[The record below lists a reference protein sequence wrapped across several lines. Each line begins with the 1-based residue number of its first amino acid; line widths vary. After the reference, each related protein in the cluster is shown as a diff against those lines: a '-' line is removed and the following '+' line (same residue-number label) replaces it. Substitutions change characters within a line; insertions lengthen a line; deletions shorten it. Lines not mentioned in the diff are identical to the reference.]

1 MPSCG
6 ASLNRIS
13 NELFTNAA
21 TGGTHRPFFSPV
33 FNETLRMKSSW
44 MLVAAALF
52 ALMGVQVKHASP
64 HFSSTELV
72 FYRSVFG
79 LIAIWVMI
87 AVKRRQ
93 LLAPLATRHLRAHF
107 WRGLSG
113 FSALV
118 LFFYA
123 IARLP
128 LATAVT
134 LNYTAPLFLAALS
147 AWWLHE
153 RQGRGLVGAVL
164 LGFVGI
170 VLLLRPQVQGQDWL
184 PALAGLV
191 SGMLAA
197 VAYVNVKQLG
207 KLGEPE
213 WRVVFYFTLL
223 ATVGGGTWMAIAGYH
238 RPQPSDW
245 PWLIGIG
252 VTATLAQLALTRAYH
267 RGRTLTVGALAYTTV
282 GFSAVYGVLLFGER
296 LPLQAWI
303 GMVVVA
309 LAGILAVRASAS
321 LRPDSL

>member
-1 MPSCG
+1 
-6 ASLNRIS
+6 
-13 NELFTNAA
+13 
-21 TGGTHRPFFSPV
+21 
-33 FNETLRMKSSW
+33 MKSSW

-52 ALMGVQVKHASP
+52 ALMGVLVKHASGT
-64 HFSSTELV
+64 FSPAELV
-72 FYRSVFG
+72 FYRSIFG
-79 LIAIWVMI
+79 LVAIWGVIAIHH
-87 AVKRRQ
+87 RR
-93 LLAPLATRHLRAHF
+93 LWAPLATHHMRAHF
-107 WRGLSG
+107 LRGLSG

-153 RQGRGLVGAVL
+153 RQGRGLVAAVL

-170 VLLLRPQVQGQDWL
+170 VLLLRPQLQDQAWL

-197 VAYVNVKQLG
+197 TAYVNVKQLG

-223 ATVGGGTWMAIAGYH
+223 ATVGGGAWMAMAGYH
-238 RPQPSDW
+238 RPQAGDW

-267 RGRTLTVGALAYTTV
+267 RGRTLIVGALAYTTV
-282 GFSAVYGVLLFGER
+282 GFSAMYGVVLFGEH
-296 LPLQAWI
+296 LPLMAWI
-303 GMVVVA
+303 GMAVVA
-309 LAGILAVRASAS
+309 LAGILAVRASVPAGADP
-321 LRPDSL
+321 L

>member
-1 MPSCG
+1 
-6 ASLNRIS
+6 
-13 NELFTNAA
+13 
-21 TGGTHRPFFSPV
+21 
-33 FNETLRMKSSW
+33 

-52 ALMGVQVKHASP
+52 ALMGVLVKHASAN
-64 HFSSTELV
+64 FSSAELV

-79 LIAIWVMI
+79 LLAIGGVI
-87 AVKRRQ
+87 AVQHGSLRK
-93 LLAPLATRHLRAHF
+93 PLATPYRKAHF

-113 FSALV
+113 FVALV

-153 RQGRGLVGAVL
+153 KHGRGLLGAVA

-170 VLLLRPQVQGQDWL
+170 VLVLRPQVQDQAWL
-184 PALAGLV
+184 PALAGLA

-207 KLGEPE
+207 RLGEPE

-223 ATVGGGTWMAIAGYH
+223 ATLGGGVWMLLAGFH
-238 RPQPSDW
+238 RPHVADW

-267 RGRTLTVGALAYTTV
+267 RGRTLIVGALAYSTV
-282 GFSAVYGVLLFGER
+282 GFSALYGLILFGEQ
-296 LPLQAWI
+296 LPVSAWL
-303 GMVVVA
+303 GMAVVA
-309 LAGILAVRASAS
+309 LAGIWAVCASVPA
-321 LRPDSL
+321 DSL

>member
-1 MPSCG
+1 
-6 ASLNRIS
+6 
-13 NELFTNAA
+13 
-21 TGGTHRPFFSPV
+21 
-33 FNETLRMKSSW
+33 MKSSW

-52 ALMGVQVKHASP
+52 ALMGVLVKHASGT
-64 HFSSTELV
+64 FSSAELV
-72 FYRSVFG
+72 FYRSIFG
-79 LIAIWVMI
+79 LVAIWAVIAIHH
-87 AVKRRQ
+87 RQ
-93 LLAPLATRHLRAHF
+93 LWAPLATHHMRAHF
-107 WRGLSG
+107 LRGLSG

-134 LNYTAPLFLAALS
+134 LNYTAPLFLAVLS
-147 AWWLHE
+147 AWWLRE
-153 RQGRGLVGAVL
+153 RHGRGLVAAVL

-170 VLLLRPQVQGQDWL
+170 VLLLRPQVQQQAWL

-197 VAYVNVKQLG
+197 TAYVNVKQLG

-223 ATVGGGTWMAIAGYH
+223 ATMGGGAWMAVAGYH
-238 RPQPSDW
+238 RPQAGDW

-267 RGRTLTVGALAYTTV
+267 RGRTLIVGALAYTTV
-282 GFSAVYGVLLFGER
+282 GFSAVYGVVLFGEQ
-296 LPLQAWI
+296 LPLMAWI
-303 GMVVVA
+303 GMTVVA
-309 LAGILAVRASAS
+309 LAGILAVRASVPAGADP
-321 LRPDSL
+321 L

>member
-1 MPSCG
+1 
-6 ASLNRIS
+6 
-13 NELFTNAA
+13 
-21 TGGTHRPFFSPV
+21 
-33 FNETLRMKSSW
+33 MKSSW

-52 ALMGVQVKHASP
+52 ALMGVQVKHASA
-64 HFSSTELV
+64 HFSPAELV

-79 LIAIWVMI
+79 LIAIWMMI
-87 AVKRRQ
+87 AVTRRQ
-93 LLAPLATRHLRAHF
+93 LLAPLATHHLLAHF

-113 FSALV
+113 FIALV

-128 LATAVT
+128 LATAVS

-147 AWWLHE
+147 AWWLRE
-153 RQGRGLVGAVL
+153 RHGRGLIGAVL

-170 VLLLRPQVQGQDWL
+170 VLLLQPQVQGQDWL

-223 ATVGGGTWMAIAGYH
+223 ATLGGGVWMAVAGFH
-238 RPQPSDW
+238 RPQNEDW

-267 RGRTLTVGALAYTTV
+267 RGHTLTVGALAYTTV
-282 GFSAVYGVLLFGER
+282 GFSAMVGVLLFGER

-303 GMVVVA
+303 GMAVVA
-309 LAGILAVRASAS
+309 LAGFLAVRESAS

>member
-1 MPSCG
+1 
-6 ASLNRIS
+6 
-13 NELFTNAA
+13 
-21 TGGTHRPFFSPV
+21 
-33 FNETLRMKSSW
+33 MKSSW

-52 ALMGVQVKHASP
+52 ALMGVLVKHASAN
-64 HFSSTELV
+64 FSSAELV

-79 LIAIWVMI
+79 LLAIGGVI
-87 AVKRRQ
+87 TVQHGSLRK
-93 LLAPLATRHLRAHF
+93 PLATPYRRAHV

-113 FSALV
+113 FVALV

-153 RQGRGLVGAVL
+153 RHGRGLLGAVA

-170 VLLLRPQVQGQDWL
+170 VLVLRPQLQDEAWL

-207 KLGEPE
+207 RLGEPE

-223 ATVGGGTWMAIAGYH
+223 ATLGGGAWMLLAGFH
-238 RPQPSDW
+238 RPQATDW

-267 RGRTLTVGALAYTTV
+267 RGRTLIVGALAYSTV
-282 GFSAVYGVLLFGER
+282 AFSALYGLILFGEQP
-296 LPLQAWI
+296 PLSAWL
-303 GMVVVA
+303 GMAVVA
-309 LAGILAVRASAS
+309 LAGIWAVRASA
-321 LRPDSL
+321 PAD

>member
-1 MPSCG
+1 
-6 ASLNRIS
+6 
-13 NELFTNAA
+13 
-21 TGGTHRPFFSPV
+21 
-33 FNETLRMKSSW
+33 MKSSW

-52 ALMGVQVKHASP
+52 ALMGVLVKHLSAQ
-64 HFSSTELV
+64 FSSAELV

-79 LIAIWVMI
+79 LAAIWITI
-87 AVKRRQ
+87 AVAQRR
-93 LLAPLATRHLRAHF
+93 LFSPLATPHARAHV

-113 FSALV
+113 FTALV

-134 LNYTAPLFLAALS
+134 LNYTAPLFLAGLS
-147 AWWLHE
+147 AWWLKE
-153 RQGRGLVGAVL
+153 RHGRGLVGAVL

-170 VLLLRPQVQGQDWL
+170 VLLLRPQVEGQAWV

-197 VAYVNVKQLG
+197 VAYVNVKSLG
-207 KLGEPE
+207 RLGEPE

-223 ATVGGGTWMAIAGYH
+223 STLGGAAWMAVAGFH
-238 RPQPSDW
+238 RPQAADW

-252 VTATLAQLALTRAYH
+252 VMATLAQLALTRAYH

-282 GFSAVYGVLLFGER
+282 GFSAIYGVLLFGER
-296 LPLQAWI
+296 LPVLAWS
-303 GMVVVA
+303 GMAVVA
-309 LAGILAVRASAS
+309 MAGIFAVRASTPA
-321 LRPDSL
+321 RADSL

>member
-1 MPSCG
+1 
-6 ASLNRIS
+6 
-13 NELFTNAA
+13 
-21 TGGTHRPFFSPV
+21 
-33 FNETLRMKSSW
+33 

-52 ALMGVQVKHASP
+52 ALMGVLVKHASA
-64 HFSSTELV
+64 HFSSAELV

-79 LIAIWVMI
+79 LLAIGGVIAFQNGSLR
-87 AVKRRQ
+87 K
-93 LLAPLATRHLRAHF
+93 PLATPYRRAHF

-113 FSALV
+113 FVALV

-153 RQGRGLVGAVL
+153 RHGRGLLGAVA

-170 VLLLRPQVQGQDWL
+170 VLVLRPQLQDQALL

-207 KLGEPE
+207 RLGEPE

-223 ATVGGGTWMAIAGYH
+223 ATLGGGAWMLLAGFH
-238 RPQPSDW
+238 RPQASDW

-267 RGRTLTVGALAYTTV
+267 RGRTLIVGALAYSTV
-282 GFSAVYGVLLFGER
+282 AFSALYGLILFGEQPS
-296 LPLQAWI
+296 LSAWL
-303 GMVVVA
+303 GMAVVA
-309 LAGILAVRASAS
+309 LAGMWAVRASA
-321 LRPDSL
+321 PAD

>member
-1 MPSCG
+1 
-6 ASLNRIS
+6 
-13 NELFTNAA
+13 
-21 TGGTHRPFFSPV
+21 
-33 FNETLRMKSSW
+33 MKSSW
-44 MLVAAALF
+44 MLVAAVLF
-52 ALMGVQVKHASP
+52 ALMSVQVKHLSGSFSP
-64 HFSSTELV
+64 AELV

-79 LIAIWVMI
+79 LLAIWGLIAI
-87 AVKRRQ
+87 KRRQ
-93 LLAPLATRHLRAHF
+93 ILTPLVTRHGRAHF

-113 FSALV
+113 FTALV

-153 RQGRGLVGAVL
+153 RHGRGLLGVVL
-164 LGFVGI
+164 LGFVGVI
-170 VLLLRPQVQGQDWL
+170 LLLRPQMAGQAWL
-184 PALAGLV
+184 PALAGLG

-197 VAYVNVKQLG
+197 VAYIHVKQLG

-223 ATVGGGTWMAIAGYH
+223 ATVAGGIWMWVAGFH
-238 RPQPSDW
+238 RPMAADW

-267 RGRTLTVGALAYTTV
+267 RGRTLIVGALAYTTV
-282 GFSAVYGVLLFGER
+282 GFSAMFGALLFDEQ
-296 LPLQAWI
+296 LPLQAWV
-303 GMVVVA
+303 GMAIVA
-309 LAGILAVRASAS
+309 LAGILAVRASAPA
-321 LRPDSL
+321 RTDSL

>member
-1 MPSCG
+1 
-6 ASLNRIS
+6 
-13 NELFTNAA
+13 
-21 TGGTHRPFFSPV
+21 
-33 FNETLRMKSSW
+33 MKSSW

-52 ALMGVQVKHASP
+52 ALMSVLVKHASST
-64 HFSSTELV
+64 FSPAELV
-72 FYRSVFG
+72 FYRSAFG
-79 LIAIWVMI
+79 LVAIWGVIAIHH
-87 AVKRRQ
+87 RR
-93 LLAPLATRHLRAHF
+93 LLTPLATQHWRSHF

-113 FSALV
+113 FAALV

-123 IARLP
+123 LARLP

-153 RQGRGLVGAVL
+153 HHGRGLIGAVL
-164 LGFVGI
+164 LGFIGI
-170 VLLLRPQVQGQDWL
+170 VLLLRPQVQGQAWL

-207 KLGEPE
+207 RLGEPE

-223 ATVGGGTWMAIAGYH
+223 ATVGGGAWMAVAGFH
-238 RPQPSDW
+238 RPQASDW
-245 PWLIGIG
+245 PWLAGIG

-282 GFSAVYGVLLFGER
+282 GFSAVYGVVLFGER
-296 LPLQAWI
+296 LPLVAWM
-303 GMVVVA
+303 GMLVMA
-309 LAGILAVRASAS
+309 LAGILAVRASVPS
-321 LRPDSL
+321 RSDSL

>member
-1 MPSCG
+1 
-6 ASLNRIS
+6 
-13 NELFTNAA
+13 
-21 TGGTHRPFFSPV
+21 
-33 FNETLRMKSSW
+33 MKSSW

-52 ALMGVQVKHASP
+52 ALMGVQVKHASV
-64 HFSSTELV
+64 HFSPAELV
-72 FYRSVFG
+72 FYRSIFG
-79 LIAIWVMI
+79 LFSIWAMIAIS
-87 AVKRRQ
+87 RRQ
-93 LLAPLATRHLRAHF
+93 WLAPLATHHLRAHF

-113 FSALV
+113 FTALV

-153 RQGRGLVGAVL
+153 RHGRGLVGAVL
-164 LGFVGI
+164 LGFIGI
-170 VLLLRPQVQGQDWL
+170 VLLLRPQVQNQAWL

-197 VAYVNVKQLG
+197 VAYINVKQLG

-223 ATVGGGTWMAIAGYH
+223 ATLGGGAWMALAGFH
-238 RPQPSDW
+238 RPQAEDW
-245 PWLIGIG
+245 PWLVGIG
-252 VTATLAQLALTRAYH
+252 LTATLAQLALTRAYH

-282 GFSAVYGVLLFGER
+282 GFSAVYGVLLFGEQ
-296 LPLQAWI
+296 LPMQSWT
-303 GMVVVA
+303 GMAVVA
-309 LAGILAVRASAS
+309 SAGMLAVRASAPS
-321 LRPDSL
+321 RPDSL

>member
-1 MPSCG
+1 
-6 ASLNRIS
+6 
-13 NELFTNAA
+13 
-21 TGGTHRPFFSPV
+21 
-33 FNETLRMKSSW
+33 MKSSW

-52 ALMGVQVKHASP
+52 ALMGVLVKHLSA
-64 HFSSTELV
+64 HFSPAELV

-79 LIAIWVMI
+79 LVAIWVMI
-87 AVKRRQ
+87 AATRRQ
-93 LLAPLATRHLRAHF
+93 LFAPLATHHLRAHF
-107 WRGLSG
+107 LRGLAG
-113 FSALV
+113 FVALV

-123 IARLP
+123 IARMP

-153 RQGRGLVGAVL
+153 RHGRGLVFAVL

-170 VLLLRPQVQGQDWL
+170 VILLRPQVQDQAWL

-197 VAYVNVKQLG
+197 VAYVNVKNLG

-223 ATVGGGTWMAIAGYH
+223 ATLGGGAWMLLAGFH
-238 RPQPSDW
+238 RPQAADW

-267 RGRTLTVGALAYTTV
+267 RGRTLIVGSLAYTTV
-282 GFSAVYGVLLFGER
+282 GFSAMYGVVLFDEV
-296 LPLQAWI
+296 LPLPAWI
-303 GMVVVA
+303 GMAVVA
-309 LAGILAVRASAS
+309 LAGVLAVRASVPPQ
-321 LRPDSL
+321 PDSLYSENPHTKQHSGESHDQSQR